1 MSTNLHKNLPVGV
14 QDFES
19 LIRDGYLYV
28 DKTEQIWRLTHSGR
42 HYFLARPRRFG
53 KSLLLSTIEA
63 YFEGKKELFD
73 GLYLQQQEHDWIN
86 YPIFHIDLS
95 PENYS
100 SVEVLQNR
108 LDWFLTQW
116 EKQYGADD
124 TSYSL
129 STRFENCIMRAVQ
142 QTGNRAIVLIDEY
155 DKPILSAIGNPDLQN
170 ELRAI
175 LKAFYGVLKS
185 QDGNIRFSLLTGVT
199 KFSKVSIFSDL
210 NNLND
215 ISRDKRYYDICGIS
229 QSELET
235 VLQPYIQAFADS
247 NDCSVDETNDAF
259 RRMYDGYRFTSSKQ
273 QNIYNPFSVLSALD
287 RGEYGNYWFETG
299 TPNYIVELLK
309 RNNYTL
315 SDMTTKPVDSTTLD
329 SKDDNG
335 QSIVPLL
342 FQSGYLTIRDYKSE
356 NDLYYMD
363 FPNDE
368 VRSGFFRYIL
378 PYYTSV
384 KKEESAFAIGQFVEE
399 LRAGQPEAF
408 LTRLQAF
415 FADFQYDAQTTP
427 ESHFRNVLFILCRLL
442 GMQVD
447 AEYMTS
453 DGRIDLLIRTNDY
466 IYIIECKLDAS
477 AKIALRQIERK
488 DYPLPWSVDKRTIFL
503 IGLNFSSK
511 TRRLED
517 WEIGQKVVK
526 ENGQKGGQRKSP
538 KGGHRGGQRTEEVFE
553 LIKANPSIT
562 REQLSEILHIVPSAV
577 QKHINKLKIDRIRRI
592 KGKQKGHWE
601 IINKD

>member
-1 MSTNLHKNLPVGV
+1 MNTASNKILPVGV
-14 QDFES
+14 QNFES
-19 LIRDGYLYV
+19 LIRDGFLYV

-63 YFEGKKELFD
+63 YFEGKKDLFE
-73 GLYLQQQEHDWIN
+73 GLFIHNVEKDWIH
-86 YPIFHIDLS
+86 YPIFHVDLS

-100 SVEVLQNR
+100 SVEALVAR
-108 LDWFLTQW
+108 LDWHLSQW
-116 EKQYGADD
+116 EAIYGKEDVER
-124 TSYSL
+124 SL
-129 STRFENCIMRAVQ
+129 SARFENCIMRAVKQ
-142 QTGNRAIVLIDEY
+142 KGNRVVILVDEY
-155 DKPILSAIGNPDLQN
+155 DKPILSAIGNLNLQN
-170 ELRAI
+170 ELRSV

-229 QSELET
+229 QSEMDEVLSPYMQVFAQTNSTTLENT
-235 VLQPYIQAFADS
+235 R
-247 NDCSVDETNDAF
+247 ETF
-259 RRMYDGYRFTSSKQ
+259 CRMYDGYRFTATPR

-287 RGEYGNYWFETG
+287 RGEYGSYWFETG

-315 SDMTTKPVDSTTLD
+315 SDLTTKPVDATTLD

-342 FQSGYLTIRDYKSE
+342 FQSGYLTIRDYE
-356 NDLYYMD
+356 PMGDLYYMD

-368 VRSGFFRYIL
+368 VRLGFFRYIL
-378 PYYTSV
+378 PFYTSV

-399 LRAGQPEAF
+399 LRTGKVDEF

-427 ESHFRNVLFILCRLL
+427 EANFRNVMFILYRLL
-442 GMQVD
+442 DIQVD
-447 AEYMTS
+447 AEYQTS
-453 DGRIDLLIRTNDY
+453 DGRIDLLVRTSNY

-477 AKIALRQIERK
+477 AEIALQQIERK
-488 DYPLPWSVDKRTIFL
+488 QYQLPWEVDNRDVIL
-503 IGLNFSSK
+503 VGLNFSSA
-511 TRRLED
+511 TRRPENWL
-517 WEIGQKVVK
+517 IRKVQKSTEKTPETTEKGSNTTEKKLRTTEKILALIK
-526 ENGQKGGQRKSP
+526 ENP
-538 KGGHRGGQRTEEVFE
+538 K
-553 LIKANPSIT
+553 IT
-562 REQLSEILHIVPSAV
+562 NEQLAEQLGITSDGVYYQTQKLRKQGILH
-577 QKHINKLKIDRIRRI
+577 RIGGR
-592 KGKQKGHWE
+592 KDGSWE
-601 IINKD
+601 IITN

>member
-1 MSTNLHKNLPVGV
+1 MTNQTPKILPVGV
-14 QDFES
+14 QNFES

-28 DKTEQIWRLTHSGR
+28 DKTEAIWRLTHTGR

-63 YFEGKKELFD
+63 YFEGKRELFD
-73 GLYLQQQEHDWIN
+73 GLYLRTQERDWTL

-100 SVEVLQNR
+100 SIDILNAR
-108 LDWFLTQW
+108 LDWKISQW
-116 EKQYGADD
+116 EAIYGKEDVER
-124 TSYSL
+124 SL
-129 STRFENCIMRAVQ
+129 SARFENCIMRAAK
-142 QTGNRAIVLIDEY
+142 QTGNRVVILVDEY
-155 DKPILSAIGNPDLQN
+155 DKPILSAIGNTALQN
-170 ELRAI
+170 EMRAV

-229 QSELET
+229 QSEMDG
-235 VLQPYIQAFADS
+235 VMQPYIQTFAES
-247 NDCSVDETNDAF
+247 NNYTAEQANKTF
-259 RRMYDGYRFTSSKQ
+259 LRMYDGYRFTATQ
-273 QNIYNPFSVLSALD
+273 PQNIYNPFSVLSALA
-287 RGEYGNYWFETG
+287 RGEYGSYWFETG

-309 RNNYTL
+309 RNNYVL
-315 SDMTTKPVDSTTLD
+315 SDLTDKPVDSAALD

-342 FQSGYLTIRDYKSE
+342 FQSGYLTIREYE
-356 NDLYYMD
+356 PTNDLYYMD

-378 PYYTSV
+378 PFYTSI

-399 LRAGQPEAF
+399 LRAGKADAF
-408 LTRLQAF
+408 LNRLQAF
-415 FADFQYDAQTTP
+415 FADYQYDAQSTP
-427 ESHFRNVLFILCRLL
+427 ESHFRNVLFVLCKLL

-453 DGRIDLLIRTNDY
+453 DGRIDLLIRTSDFV
-466 IYIIECKLDAS
+466 YIIECKLDAS
-477 AKIALRQIERK
+477 AKVALQQVNK
-488 DYPLPWSVDKRTIFL
+488 KKYDLPWAVDNRKKIL
-503 IGLNFSSK
+503 IGINFSST
-511 TRRLED
+511 TRRMTD
-517 WEIGQKVVK
+517 WIVGDSQNRSEKSVRKIGQKIGQKVEV
-526 ENGQKGGQRKSP
+526 
-538 KGGHRGGQRTEEVFE
+538 VFE
-553 LIKANPSIT
+553 LIKNNPAIT
-562 REQLSEILHIVPSAV
+562 RDELSEV
-577 QKHINKLKIDRIRRI
+577 LKIAPSSVQRYIDILKDERIRRI
-592 KGKQKGHWE
+592 GGDKGGHWE
-601 IINKD
+601 VIEE

>member
-1 MSTNLHKNLPVGV
+1 
-14 QDFES
+14 
-19 LIRDGYLYV
+19 
-28 DKTEQIWRLTHSGR
+28 
-42 HYFLARPRRFG
+42 
-53 KSLLLSTIEA
+53 
-63 YFEGKKELFD
+63 
-73 GLYLQQQEHDWIN
+73 
-86 YPIFHIDLS
+86 
-95 PENYS
+95 
-100 SVEVLQNR
+100 
-108 LDWFLTQW
+108 
-116 EKQYGADD
+116 
-124 TSYSL
+124 
-129 STRFENCIMRAVQ
+129 
-142 QTGNRAIVLIDEY
+142 
-155 DKPILSAIGNPDLQN
+155 
-170 ELRAI
+170 
-175 LKAFYGVLKS
+175 
-185 QDGNIRFSLLTGVT
+185 
-199 KFSKVSIFSDL
+199 
-210 NNLND
+210 
-215 ISRDKRYYDICGIS
+215 
-229 QSELET
+229 
-235 VLQPYIQAFADS
+235 
-247 NDCSVDETNDAF
+247 
-259 RRMYDGYRFTSSKQ
+259 
-273 QNIYNPFSVLSALD
+273 
-287 RGEYGNYWFETG
+287 
-299 TPNYIVELLK
+299 
-309 RNNYTL
+309 
-315 SDMTTKPVDSTTLD
+315 MTTKPVDSTTLD

-511 TRRLED
+511 TRRLEE
-517 WEIGQKVVK
+517 WEIGQRNRSEKSVRGI
-526 ENGQKGGQRKSP
+526 GQKV
-538 KGGHRGGQRTEEVFE
+538 EIVFT
-553 LIKANPSIT
+553 LIKANPTIT
-562 REQLSEILHIVPSAV
+562 RDELSEKLGMAPSSIQRYIDV
-577 QKHINKLKIDRIRRI
+577 LKIDRIRRV
-592 KGKQKGHWE
+592 GGDFGGHWE